1 MTRKG
6 IAQVLLATLAF
17 LNLGVEAAASALRTL
32 PATVAI
38 LLNLDVRPFAIAHRG
53 FGDNRGEDPARPI
66 ENTIRA
72 VRAGYMAG
80 ASVVE
85 VDVQLTSDGEVV
97 VYHDDFLP
105 DLTCL
110 NRLTLSELQE
120 RLPHVPSLQA
130 VLQQA
135 RKFNDTSGP
144 MSGLLIVE
152 MKAAAPLCD
161 PRDTQERVMVSAVT
175 RVIRRMR
182 MTEQVMLTSFSP
194 ALLSLARDEAPE
206 IARVLAVSG
215 LQFLAPKE
223 IEAQLG
229 LPVRLVDKDID
240 VGLQWAEIGA
250 IFRLPGYRS
259 VKQLLAT
266 AVATRVRVVEADLDL
281 LGARGTHLVKAL
293 HAQGLKAF
301 GFTATTP
308 EEWFFLESLG
318 LDGIY
323 TNDVPFGVRHQ
334 ATLSVLREDAQLVGA
349 P

>member
-6 IAQVLLATLAF
+6 IAHVLLATFAF
-17 LNLGVEAAASALRTL
+17 LNLGVEAAASALRAL

-38 LLNLDVRPFAIAHRG
+38 LLDLEVRPFAIAHRG

-72 VRAGYMAG
+72 VRAGYTAG

-85 VDVQLTSDGEVV
+85 VDVQLTSDGEVA

-135 RKFNDTSGP
+135 RKFNDGSRPTR
-144 MSGLLIVE
+144 GLLIVE
-152 MKAAAPLCD
+152 LKAPAPLCD
-161 PRDTQERVMVSAVT
+161 PDDTQERVIVSTVA

-182 MTEQVMLTSFSP
+182 MTEQVLLTSFSP
-194 ALLSLARDEAPE
+194 ALLWLARDEAPE
-206 IARVLAVSG
+206 IARVRAVSG
-215 LQFLAPKE
+215 LLFLTAAE
-223 IEAQLG
+223 IEAELG
-229 LPVRLVDKDID
+229 LPVTLVDKDVD

-250 IFRLPGYRS
+250 LFRLPGYAD
-259 VKQLLAT
+259 VDQLLAT
-266 AVATRVRVVEADLDL
+266 AAALGVRVIEADLDL
-281 LGARGTHLVKAL
+281 LDQAGQPLVNAV

-308 EEWFFLESLG
+308 EEWFFLEALG

-323 TNDVPFGVRHQ
+323 TNDVPFGVLHQ
-334 ATLSVLREDAQLVGA
+334 ATRSALPEDAQLLGA
-349 P
+349 R

>member
-1 MTRKG
+1 MTRTS
-6 IAQVLLATLAF
+6 IAHVLVATLAF

-32 PATVAI
+32 PATMAI
-38 LLNLDVRPFAIAHRG
+38 LLDLDAGPFAIAHRG

-72 VRAGYMAG
+72 VRAGYAAG
-80 ASVVE
+80 ATVVE

-105 DLTCL
+105 DLTYL
-110 NRLTLSELQE
+110 NRLTFSELQE
-120 RLPHVPSLQA
+120 RLPHVPSLPA

-135 RKFNDTSGP
+135 RKFNDGSGP

-152 MKAAAPLCD
+152 MKSPAPLCD
-161 PRDTQERVMVSAVT
+161 PFDTSERAIVSRVA

-182 MTEQVMLTSFSP
+182 MTEQVLLTSFSP

-206 IARVLAVSG
+206 IARALAVSG
-215 LQFLAPKE
+215 LQFLTAQE
-223 IEAQLG
+223 IEARLG
-229 LPVRLVDKDID
+229 LPVTLVDKEID
-240 VGLQWAEIGA
+240 VGLQWAEIGG

-259 VKQLLAT
+259 VRQLLAT
-266 AVATRVRVVEADLDL
+266 AAATHVRVVEADLEL
-281 LGARGTHLVKAL
+281 LGARGTRLVKAV
-293 HAQGLKAF
+293 HAHGLKAF

-308 EEWFFLESLG
+308 VEWSFLESLG

-334 ATLSVLREDAQLVGA
+334 ATRSALPEAELLDAR
-349 P
+349 

>member
-1 MTRKG
+1 MTRTG
-6 IAQVLLATLAF
+6 IAHVLLALLAF

-38 LLNLDVRPFAIAHRG
+38 LLDLDVGPFAIAHRG
-53 FGDNRGEDPARPI
+53 FGDNLGEDPTRPI

-72 VRAGYMAG
+72 VRAGYRAG

-85 VDVQLTSDGEVV
+85 VDVQLTRDGEVA

-110 NRLTLSELQE
+110 DRLTLSELQE

-135 RKFNDTSGP
+135 RKFNDGSGP
-144 MSGLLIVE
+144 IRGLLIVE
-152 MKAAAPLCD
+152 LKAPAPLCD
-161 PRDTQERVMVSAVT
+161 PDDTQERAIVSAVA

-182 MTEQVMLTSFSP
+182 MTEQVLLTSFSP

-206 IARVLAVSG
+206 IARALAVSG
-215 LQFLAPKE
+215 LQFLTAEE
-223 IEAQLG
+223 IEARLG
-229 LPVRLVDKDID
+229 LPVTLVDKDID
-240 VGLQWAEIGA
+240 VGLQWAEIGG

-259 VKQLLAT
+259 VRQLLAT
-266 AVATRVRVVEADLDL
+266 AAATGVGVIEADLDL
-281 LGARGTHLVKAL
+281 LRARGPGLVNGL
-293 HAQGLKAF
+293 HAHGLKVF

-308 EEWFFLESLG
+308 GEWFFLASLG

-334 ATLSVLREDAQLVGA
+334 ATLSALPEAQLLDVR
-349 P
+349 